1 MNNSFCGPVSD
12 RLLLGCAL
20 GASLLV
26 PVGRA
31 QVAARPFEL
40 DPVVI
45 SATRTPVPT
54 SQLGSVVAVITPEDT
69 VRQQLTTLAEA
80 LGGAAGTPVR
90 TGGIGGATSLFLRGA
105 NSSQTLVLV
114 DGIRA
119 SDSNALYSNLVGGTS
134 LLATDRVEVVRGPQ
148 SMVYGADAIGGAVTL
163 TTQRGVGADRAAV
176 SFEGGSFATFRAG
189 VAAQGERGAN
199 AYNVSLSGVTT
210 ENDRINNDFDS
221 FTGGA
226 RFDHRV
232 SASINVG
239 ATIRA
244 YVGEYGSPGAAVG
257 YGADDPDNFERES
270 NVLATVFAE
279 VIGGDQWM
287 GRVTLGGQDRDYQ
300 SVDPTPPYGSETTSQ
315 TKRGVL
321 DAQASYLG
329 LTDHRMTGGA
339 TMEWQHFDS
348 DGYGTPRGR
357 TVDVAV
363 FAQDEWTVR
372 DGVFVTVGG
381 RHDEFESFGGETTGR
396 ASVAWQ
402 VVPDRLK
409 LRASFGT
416 GFRAPSFLELYGRSP
431 GGAFGYAGNPDLKPE
446 RARGGDVGFDWQAW
460 DDRAVVSVSY
470 FQNDYDNLINGFV
483 PVTGRAEPYSSENIG
498 KARTQ
503 GAELGVKV
511 RLVEGTLFA
520 ASYTYLDA
528 RDLTAE
534 ARLLRRP
541 RHAASID
548 LSHQL
553 RAFTLGL
560 GATFAA
566 DAVDV
571 DAVTYANI
579 AGEDYVVARLYGA
592 WQVTERL
599 KLTARV
605 ENLFDEEYAVVNGF
619 PSLGIGAFA
628 GAQWRF

>member
-1 MNNSFCGPVSD
+1 M
-12 RLLLGCAL
+12 LGCAL

>member
-1 MNNSFCGPVSD
+1 M
-12 RLLLGCAL
+12 LGCAL

-163 TTQRGVGADRAAV
+163 TTQRGVGAGRAAV